1 MDIYNVEISK
11 NALKDLKKLPVHI
24 LDKLQ
29 SWVEAI
35 ELEGLREVR
44 KISGFHDEPIRGK
57 KRVGQRSIRLSRSYR
72 AFYSIKKN
80 KMEFIFVEEVNNH
93 DY

>member
-57 KRVGQRSIRLSRSYR
+57 KRVGQRSIRLSRSYM